1 MYYAIIK
8 GIIKLT
14 KSQEIEFINT
24 ISSYIQEKKDLK
36 QRSETGREPVDVL
49 VSNLIDFIIKKK
61 FKHMKL
67 VQNIIIKLK
76 EIVGRYLTINDRIKD
91 HIRLLSIYYDPTNF
105 NYQNIE
111 FIDLAYFND
120 DILKII
126 KSDKKKVA
134 DVMNVYI
141 NKFDANNESEKT
153 IENIK
158 KKVSE
163 ILNQYLKSDNN

>member
-1 MYYAIIK
+1 M
-8 GIIKLT
+8 
-14 KSQEIEFINT
+14 E
-24 ISSYIQEKKDLK
+24 
-36 QRSETGREPVDVL
+36 
-49 VSNLIDFIIKKK
+49 
-61 FKHMKL
+61 L
-67 VQNIIIKLK
+67 VQKIIIELK
-76 EIVGRYLTINDRIKD
+76 EVVGCYLSINDRIED
-91 HIRLLSIYYDPTNF
+91 YIRLLSIYYDPINF

-153 IENIK
+153 IKNIK